1 MGFQSLDSDQK
12 KKARIHSH
20 FICFCGVLLTWRICN
35 CSLIICISFP
45 FHLDSLSPCTPTYST
60 QSHSVIKIHRFSR
73 KKSSLFLFF
82 SISFIIM
89 HLRNKWYSQCT
100 YYHYFIYFLQKH
112 SNEENRE
119 KKQWRRYF
127 PRILVPLQSKLT
139 VPFAAIESSA
149 PRPCY
154 YHCCFTLLPH

>member
-1 MGFQSLDSDQK
+1 MGVLSVHPFGARHTVKISFEHGPIKQIESNCSKPSPNERQQWETSFFFLTKKKKTSFFFNLILGFQSLDSDQK

-73 KKSSLFLFF
+73 KKIT
-82 SISFIIM
+82 SISFLLNFF
-89 HLRNKWYSQCT
+89 H
-100 YYHYFIYFLQKH
+100 YYAF
-112 SNEENRE
+112 E
-119 KKQWRRYF
+119 K
-127 PRILVPLQSKLT
+127 
-139 VPFAAIESSA
+139 
-149 PRPCY
+149 
-154 YHCCFTLLPH
+154 